1 MSRAKAVIVVILI
14 VGVSGTGAIYGLN
27 RFYQKQVQA
36 RTELKLAGI
45 DLEIP
50 DLLRVRAF
58 ESIQKLSFHS
68 RDLKL
73 SLAVGK
79 VAPVA
84 AGTPR
89 DELSNLLKDAH
100 SKLLPVLTEIRKMRK
115 LDRVLA
121 LSKDGLVVARVP
133 DDTKFGDS
141 LKGLP
146 AVAECLTGVSRDG
159 LYELSGK
166 VRQVAVVPI
175 LSASGNITGCLMS
188 MVEIESTSLGRLV
201 HHAGLQA
208 VLFAGDKIMATT
220 IEGKEAPPLV
230 SDLDKKDIVRFG
242 QLKKVP
248 LFSGLKDAYA
258 AKIVSIPG
266 GTDPLHLAIALPLAG
281 LVEPLAKAQ
290 QTLFMALAALLIFG
304 ILISLLLSGS
314 KTAKDLSRLLDGV
327 KLMAEGSSTSLNAD
341 SYSGTMAELARD
353 IQQFA
358 TNGSNQA
365 GVHAD
370 SSMFLSGA
378 LSGRVETPPETPA
391 SKPPPSQ
398 SSLDFESLL
407 GGATESAPPDTG
419 REPEPPA
426 SVSPVPPPAIP
437 ASPAGKP
444 AGPRVELPGELA
456 GMFDGQEATR
466 EVEPFVP
473 DMARPDT
480 GRPPPVR
487 AAEKPA
493 FVAPEIPPA
502 PAPPPVFDPESMGF
516 ETPPDLDTGLDE
528 QITSSDYQPDAT
540 VIAQVPS
547 ELLNL
552 AQGGES
558 APEPAAASIP
568 PPPTPPSPP
577 VSPVSQKSASAADA
591 HFKDVF
597 NQFVETKKQCGEPT
611 TGLTYDRFAE
621 KLRKNTNDLK
631 TRYKCRSVKFQVYV
645 KNGKAALRATPIK

>member
-14 VGVSGTGAIYGLN
+14 VGASGAGAVYGLN
-27 RFYQKQVQA
+27 QFYQKQVQA
-36 RTELKLAGI
+36 RIESQLAGV
-45 DLEIP
+45 DLEIL

-68 RDLKL
+68 RDPKL

-79 VAPVA
+79 IDPVA
-84 AGTPR
+84 ADTPR
-89 DELSNLLKDAH
+89 EELSQLLKDAN

-121 LSKDGLVVARVP
+121 LSKDGLVVASVP
-133 DDTKFGDS
+133 DGTKFGDR

-166 VRQVAVVPI
+166 VLQVAVVPI
-175 LSASGNITGCLMS
+175 LSASGSISGCLMS
-188 MVEIESTSLGRLV
+188 TGEIDSTSLGRLV
-201 HHAGLQA
+201 HHSGLQA

-220 IEGKEAPPLV
+220 IEGKAAPSLV
-230 SDLDKKDIVRFG
+230 SDLDKKEIVRFG
-242 QLKKVP
+242 QLEKVP
-248 LFSGLKDAYA
+248 LLSGLKDAYA

-290 QTLFMALAALLIFG
+290 KTIFMALAALLILG

-341 SYSGTMAELARD
+341 SFSGTMAELARD

-358 TNGSNQA
+358 TNGSKQA

-378 LSGRVETPPETPA
+378 LSGKVEAPPETPA
-391 SKPPPSQ
+391 GKPSAPV

-407 GGATESAPPDTG
+407 GGAMESAPPDTG
-419 REPEPPA
+419 RESQPPA
-426 SVSPVPPPAIP
+426 SVPVVPPPAVT
-437 ASPAGKP
+437 ASPSGRP

-456 GMFDGQEATR
+456 GMFDGQEDTR

-473 DMARPDT
+473 DMARPDVS
-480 GRPPPVR
+480 RPPPVR
-487 AAEKPA
+487 AVEKHA

-502 PAPPPVFDPESMGF
+502 PAPMFDSGAMVF

-528 QITSSDYQPDAT
+528 QITSSDYRPDAT

-558 APEPAAASIP
+558 DLESAAASIP
-568 PPPTPPSPP
+568 PPPSPPSILPRPP
-577 VSPVSQKSASAADA
+577 VSQRPAPAADA

-597 NQFVETKKQCGEPT
+597 DQFVVTKKQCGEPT
-611 TGLTYDRFAE
+611 TGLTYDRFSE